1 MSFLTSFLPLASCL
15 MLLASCF
22 LPLCPVIAQ
31 DSLKTQ
37 NQTVPTVSRFSY
49 TIQKYM
55 GFNFIVDRVVE
66 SIIKI
71 LVKHKVHS
79 RNVDIDLRVYSG
91 WDLIQKK
98 AEYLKLQASK
108 LSLEGIPI
116 DYFSLETNSPIY
128 FKKIKTNEKQRN
140 IAQVPL
146 DITANIEIHTSD
158 INKALNEMP
167 KWKKI
172 FKDLDLPVPPF
183 GTTKVELS
191 NLDIMLDEH
200 GLLRMSSELKSLEN
214 PQSEPLNLAFQGFLK
229 IQNEKI
235 IIDNLECEV
244 QDIFTKDS
252 EIGKSFSVFLEDLI
266 NPIFNF
272 HKYEKKGLTIK
283 HIEMFF
289 ELNKLILIA
298 KLKIL

>member
-1 MSFLTSFLPLASCL
+1 MKRYCCIVLFFSLFSPFFFLPSY
-15 MLLASCF
+15 
-22 LPLCPVIAQ
+22 AQ
-31 DSLKTQ
+31 DTLESQ
-37 NQTVPTVSRFSY
+37 NQTIPPTASKLSY
-49 TIQKYM
+49 TIQKYT
-55 GFNFIVDRVVE
+55 GFNLIVDRVVE

-79 RNVDIDLRVYSG
+79 RNVDIDLRIYSG
-91 WDLIQKK
+91 LDLIQKK
-98 AEYLKLQASK
+98 AEYLKLQASE

-128 FKKIKTNEKQRN
+128 FKKIKTNKKYKN

-146 DITANIEIHTSD
+146 NITTNIEINTSD

-167 KWKKI
+167 KWRKI

-183 GTTKVELS
+183 GTTKVELN

-200 GLLRMSSELKSLEN
+200 GLVRISSELKSLED
-214 PQSEPLNLAFQGFLK
+214 PQSEPLNLAFQGSLK

-235 IIDNLECEV
+235 IVDDLNCEV

-283 HIEMFF
+283 NVEMFF
-289 ELNKLILIA
+289 ELNKLILRA